1 MRVSWESRAW
11 EDYLYWQNQDKKTLS
26 KINILIKEMQRSPFD
41 GQGKPEPLR
50 GNLTDYWSRRIDYKN
65 SLQLNDWEAIF
76 LFQEIF
82 KLTNTQVEPF
92 LL

>member
-50 GNLTDYWSRRIDYKN
+50 GNLTDYWSRRIDKANRIVYKVE
-65 SLQLNDWEAIF
+65 NDTLVIAACRGHYR
-76 LFQEIF
+76 
-82 KLTNTQVEPF
+82 
-92 LL
+92 

>member
-26 KINILIKEMQRSPFD
+26 KINILIKEMQRSPFG

-50 GNLTDYWSRRIDYKN
+50 GNLTDYWSRRIDKANRIVYKVE
-65 SLQLNDWEAIF
+65 NDTLVIAACRGHY
-76 LFQEIF
+76 
-82 KLTNTQVEPF
+82 T
-92 LL
+92 

>member
-1 MRVSWESRAW
+1 MKLVFSENAW

-50 GNLTDYWSRRIDYKN
+50 GNLTDYWSRRIDKANRIVYKVE
-65 SLQLNDWEAIF
+65 NDTLVIAACRGHY
-76 LFQEIF
+76 
-82 KLTNTQVEPF
+82 T
-92 LL
+92 

>member
-41 GQGKPEPLR
+41 GQGKPELLR
-50 GNLTDYWSRRIDYKN
+50 GNLTDYWSRRIDKANRIVYKVE
-65 SLQLNDWEAIF
+65 NDTLVIAACRGHY
-76 LFQEIF
+76 
-82 KLTNTQVEPF
+82 T
-92 LL
+92 

>member
-50 GNLTDYWSRRIDYKN
+50 GNLTDYWSRRIDKANRIVYKVE
-65 SLQLNDWEAIF
+65 NDTLVIAACRGHY
-76 LFQEIF
+76 
-82 KLTNTQVEPF
+82 T
-92 LL
+92 

>member
-26 KINILIKEMQRSPFD
+26 KINILIKEMQRSPFY

-50 GNLTDYWSRRIDYKN
+50 GNLTDYWSRRIDKANRIVYKVE
-65 SLQLNDWEAIF
+65 NDTLVIAACRGHY
-76 LFQEIF
+76 
-82 KLTNTQVEPF
+82 T
-92 LL
+92 